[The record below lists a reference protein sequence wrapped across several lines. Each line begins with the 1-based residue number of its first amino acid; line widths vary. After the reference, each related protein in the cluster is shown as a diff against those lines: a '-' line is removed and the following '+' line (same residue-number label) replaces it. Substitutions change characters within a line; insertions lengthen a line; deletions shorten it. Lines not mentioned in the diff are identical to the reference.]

1 MRKIIFFALWALSLV
16 SLSAQ
21 NVREELKQNL
31 FKAGSNY
38 YAYPDPIRSHTPAP
52 KGKKPFYLS
61 HYARHGSRY
70 LIKAKEYEY
79 PYQELLK
86 AHEQGKLTEM
96 GEQTLTRI
104 KALYDEARDR
114 YGELTPLGAE
124 QHRQIAQR
132 MYDRFPSVFKG
143 DVWVDAKSTIVN
155 RCILSM
161 ENELL
166 QLCKNNP
173 KLRFRFDA
181 SQHDMYYMNLQDSAL
196 YKKRHSKK
204 TTEIYYD
211 FCDRHAI
218 HMQAMGR
225 LFNDS
230 TCLKDSIYAFNLN
243 KILFKIASSVQGT
256 EMRNEFNLF
265 DIYTLDELYANWL
278 QANAYWYISFGSNPY
293 NGGTQ
298 PFTQRNLLRKII
310 EEADSCIALPHPG
323 ATLRFGHETIV
334 LPLACLLGLNGFD
347 RQIEDLNQLDLQGWI
362 NFEVFPMAANIQFVF
377 YRKNPSDKDVLL
389 KILLNENE
397 ASLPIPTDCAPY
409 YHWSDFRDFYLK
421 KLDTYKE

>member
-173 KLRFRFDA
+173 KLRFRF
-181 SQHDMYYMNLQDSAL
+181 L
-196 YKKRHSKK
+196 
-204 TTEIYYD
+204 
-211 FCDRHAI
+211 
-218 HMQAMGR
+218 
-225 LFNDS
+225 
-230 TCLKDSIYAFNLN
+230 
-243 KILFKIASSVQGT
+243 
-256 EMRNEFNLF
+256 
-265 DIYTLDELYANWL
+265 
-278 QANAYWYISFGSNPY
+278 
-293 NGGTQ
+293 
-298 PFTQRNLLRKII
+298 
-310 EEADSCIALPHPG
+310 
-323 ATLRFGHETIV
+323 
-334 LPLACLLGLNGFD
+334 
-347 RQIEDLNQLDLQGWI
+347 
-362 NFEVFPMAANIQFVF
+362 
-377 YRKNPSDKDVLL
+377 
-389 KILLNENE
+389 
-397 ASLPIPTDCAPY
+397 
-409 YHWSDFRDFYLK
+409 
-421 KLDTYKE
+421 